1 MRKYEMHLH
10 TAECDTHAHV
20 AARKIVQIYKELGYD
35 GLVITDHYFSMFY
48 EWFADELEGA
58 DHKACIERWL
68 RGYREARDEGERLGL
83 TVLLGAEVRFDNNIN
98 DYLIYGLDED
108 FLLNSPPLNRLLGLS
123 ELITVLPE
131 DACVVQAHPFRD
143 KMTIRGPAPL
153 FGIEVENGGTEPF
166 RNEMAR
172 IFAEHYG
179 KRMLS
184 GSDLHRI
191 EQAGRGGIM
200 TEKTIKTQGDLIS
213 VLKSG
218 DYSLICRKD

>member
-1 MRKYEMHLH
+1 MRKYEMHVH
-10 TAECDTHAHV
+10 TAECDPHAHV
-20 AARKIVQIYKELGYD
+20 AAREIVRIYKELGYD
-35 GLVITDHYFSMFY
+35 GLVITDHYAAMFY
-48 EWFADELEGA
+48 DWFADELEGA

-83 TVLLGAEVRFDNNIN
+83 TVLLGAEVRFNGQIN
-98 DYLIYGLDED
+98 DYLIYGADED
-108 FLLNSPPLNRLLGLS
+108 FYLSAPPLNELSDLS
-123 ELITVLPE
+123 ELVSILPE
-131 DACVVQAHPFRD
+131 NALVVQAHPFRD
-143 KMTIRGPAPL
+143 KMTVCDPTLL
-153 FGIEVENGGTEPF
+153 FGIEVHNGGTEPF

-172 IFAEHYG
+172 MFAEHYG

-213 VLKSG
+213 VLRSG